1 MRDWLICVLVTLL
14 APAAAGA
21 QQQSSSNGAAD
32 PTDAAAIHAALARV
46 APSLVR
52 IHVVSI
58 EHEDGRELKRE
69 AAGSGTIITPEGHIV
84 TNHHV
89 AGKTKAIVCTL
100 ATREE
105 IPAELVGTDPLSDIA
120 VIKLKPARPRQF
132 PVATFGTATTLQ
144 VGDRVFAMGSP
155 LALSQSVTMG
165 IVSNTE
171 MIMPQLFWPFNR
183 MTLEGEDVG
192 SLVRWIGHDAPIFG
206 GNSGGP
212 LINIKGDIV
221 GVNEISMGLAGAI
234 PADLAKEVAFSII
247 KDGRVKRSWIGLDVQ
262 PLLKSSTLDRGGLVG
277 GTIEGS
283 PAAKAGFQ
291 PGDIVL
297 AVSGEDVNVRFAEE
311 IPLFNQMVMRLPLGK
326 PVDILISR
334 NGERKTLQVVPQE
347 RESVEA
353 PVQELPLVGITASN
367 LTAWSAK
374 ELKRISR
381 EGVHVRGV
389 RPGGPAAEGRPA
401 LENDDVIM
409 EIDGKRVTDVAA
421 LNAKVEELTKGKSE
435 PVAALVA
442 FDRGRQRLLTV
453 VEVGRAGI
461 EDPGLETRK
470 AWVPVS
476 VQVLTPQLAEKLG
489 LSGRSGV
496 RVTRVLDGSA
506 ATAGLRVGDI
516 ITKID
521 DDPVEASQPSDED
534 LFATMIRQYKVG
546 AGVKLAVVRDGKEQ
560 TVSVKLDASPRLPR
574 EMKKYEDPNFDF
586 RVRDITAADQ
596 AEKSWAEGQS
606 GVLVEAVREGGWAAL
621 GHLADGDLVLE
632 IDGTPVPDVETVQK
646 LMERVAEK
654 KPAAVVMKVRRGIR
668 TLFVELQSVWPTE
681 TQLKRGA

>member
-1 MRDWLICVLVTLL
+1 MRCWLIGLLLTLL

-21 QQQSSSNGAAD
+21 QKETTAKPPAAQS
-32 PTDAAAIHAALARV
+32 DAAAVHAALAKV

-100 ATREE
+100 ASREE
-105 IPAELVGTDPLSDIA
+105 IPAELIGTDPLSDIA
-120 VIKLKPARPRQF
+120 VIKLKPAKPRQF

-144 VGDRVFAMGSP
+144 VGDRVLALGSP

-212 LINIKGDIV
+212 LINLKGEIV

-234 PADLAKEVAFSII
+234 PADLAKEVAFAIV

-262 PLLKSSTLDRGGLVG
+262 PLLKSSTIDRGGLVG

-297 AVSGEDVNVRFAEE
+297 SVSGEDVNVRFAEE

-334 NGERKTLQVVPQE
+334 KGERKTLTVVPQE

-353 PVQELPLVGITASN
+353 PVGELPLMGITASN

-374 ELKRISR
+374 ELKRASR
-381 EGVHVRGV
+381 DGVHVRGV

-401 LENDDVIM
+401 LEADDVIM
-409 EIDGKRVTDVAA
+409 EIDGKRVNDVAA
-421 LNAKVEELTKGKSE
+421 LNGRVQELTKGKAE
-435 PVAALVA
+435 PVAALVG
-442 FDRGRQRLLTV
+442 FERGRQRMLTV

-534 LFATMIRQYKVG
+534 LFATMIRQYKIG
-546 AGVKLAVVRDGKEQ
+546 AAVKLAVVREGKEQ
-560 TVSVKLDASPRLPR
+560 TVAVKLDASPRLPR

-596 AEKSWAEGQS
+596 NEKSWAEGQP

-632 IDGTPVPDVETVQK
+632 IDGTPVPDVETVEK

-654 KPAAVVMKVRRGIR
+654 KPAALVMKVRRGIR
-668 TLFVELQSVWPTE
+668 TLFVELQSVWPAE
-681 TQLKRGA
+681 TLMKRGA

>member
-1 MRDWLICVLVTLL
+1 MRRWLIGLLLTLL

-21 QQQSSSNGAAD
+21 QQESSRNGSASTPDVAAV
-32 PTDAAAIHAALARV
+32 HAALAKV

-69 AAGSGTIITPEGHIV
+69 AAGSGTIITPEGHVV

-100 ATREE
+100 ASREE

-120 VIKLKPARPRQF
+120 VIKLKPARSRQF
-132 PVATFGTATTLQ
+132 PVASFGTATTLQ
-144 VGDRVFAMGSP
+144 VGDRVLAMGSP

-212 LINIKGDIV
+212 LINLKGEIV

-262 PLLKSSTLDRGGLVG
+262 PLLKSSSIERGGLVG

-297 AVSGEDVNVRFAEE
+297 SVSGQDVNVRFAEE

-334 NGERKTLQVVPQE
+334 KGERKTLQVVPQE
-347 RESVEA
+347 REGVEA
-353 PVQELPLVGITASN
+353 PVGELPLVGITASN

-374 ELKRISR
+374 ELKRGSR

-401 LENDDVIM
+401 LEADDVIM
-409 EIDGKRVTDVAA
+409 EIDGQRVTDVAA
-421 LNAKVEELTKGKSE
+421 IRAKVEELTKGKSE

-442 FDRGRQRLLTV
+442 FDRGRQRMLTV
-453 VEVGRAGI
+453 VDVGRAGI

-534 LFATMIRQYKVG
+534 LFATMIRQYKIG
-546 AGVKLAVVRDGKEQ
+546 AAVKLAVVRDGKEQ
-560 TVSVKLDASPRLPR
+560 TLSVKLDASPRLPR

-596 AEKSWAEGQS
+596 NEKSWAEGQA

-632 IDGTPVPDVETVQK
+632 IDGMAVPDVETVKK

-654 KPAAVVMKVRRGIR
+654 KPSAVVFKVRRGIR

-681 TQLKRGA
+681 TQMKRGA